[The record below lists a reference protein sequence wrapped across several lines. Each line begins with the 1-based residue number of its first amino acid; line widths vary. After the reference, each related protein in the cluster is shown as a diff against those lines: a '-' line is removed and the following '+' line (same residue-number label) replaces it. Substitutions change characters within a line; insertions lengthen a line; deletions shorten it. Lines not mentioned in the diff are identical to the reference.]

1 MHAQQAEPQKGAH
14 QDDEPVEGHEWRFGK
29 EAGAGQLGCHVAPGA
44 SAKNFPRA
52 RVEGPV
58 QLATHDSEPLYDTR
72 PVTVKRYAMF
82 DKILQTLSIC
92 SALAVVV
99 LATGAAC
106 AQELTDRDVAALSK
120 LATTGTVEQKDVAV
134 QMLLDRGKTDIVPS
148 LIFAMR
154 CRRDNQVIP
163 NALKTVT
170 DAEITGWQTVC
181 CGRKRIRS

>member
-1 MHAQQAEPQKGAH
+1 MTSRLKDMNGVSAKKRAQ
-14 QDDEPVEGHEWRFGK
+14 DVS
-29 EAGAGQLGCHVAPGA
+29 CHVAPGA

-52 RVEGPV
+52 RVEGTV

-92 SALAVVV
+92 SVLAVVV

-134 QMLLDRGKTDIVPS
+134 PMLLGQGKTDIVPS
-148 LIFAMR
+148 FIFAMR
-154 CRRDNQVIP
+154 YRRDNQGIP
-163 NALKTVT
+163 DTLKTLT
-170 DAEITGWQTVC
+170 GAEITGWQT
-181 CGRKRIRS
+181 GML